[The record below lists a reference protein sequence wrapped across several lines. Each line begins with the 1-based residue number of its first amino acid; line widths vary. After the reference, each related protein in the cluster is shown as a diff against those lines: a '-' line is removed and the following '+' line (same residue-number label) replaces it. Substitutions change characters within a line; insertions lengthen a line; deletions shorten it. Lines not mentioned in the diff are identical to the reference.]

1 MFASSAFGSIGNE
14 LKGDKKETVKST
26 FSGDT
31 IISALIAAAPSGM
44 LMIMLF
50 FTPQLYTENG
60 IDPDFVCFIFCCLGF
75 FEFKNLC
82 KYEFKMF
89 EI

>member
-14 LKGDKKETVKST
+14 LKGNRKETVKST

-31 IISALIAAAPSGM
+31 IISAMIAAAPSGM

-50 FTPQLYTENG
+50 FTPQLYGENG
-60 IDPDFVCFIFCCLGF
+60 IDTDSNNFFQNRILNFENKDKVIFF
-75 FEFKNLC
+75 
-82 KYEFKMF
+82 
-89 EI
+89 